1 MENAKWWHD
10 EDMNIREEVDMN
22 AHMTQLS
29 ADTVRFAEQ
38 ELNRYRTLM
47 GAEDPAQE
55 TTEGASIKVGLFA
68 DMLPGRPIPDHPF
81 DDEIFI
87 DVQNGC
93 GMVAGANPRS
103 CLLAVYRLLQEAGCR
118 FLRPG
123 PDGEMIP
130 QTDWQKLTVKIDE
143 KPSYRHRGICIEGAV
158 SREVFLNILDWIPK
172 NGMNAY
178 FIQFREGFTFFD
190 RWYDH
195 KSNPFVPSEAK
206 TVAEVRQIMAEGI
219 VAIRKRGLIYHAV
232 GHGWT
237 CEPLGI
243 PGLAWDAVSEIPAGA
258 SQYFAELDGKREL
271 YRGVPLNT
279 NLCYGNPKVRDL
291 VVEGIVDYAR
301 EHPDTDL
308 IHFWLADGSNNQC
321 ECPLCRDTRPAD
333 FYVAM
338 LNQLDEALTRSYLP
352 HRVVFLIYVDLLWQP
367 EKETINNPDRF
378 VLMFAPITRTYS
390 QPFKPGDDLPALPP
404 YVRNQL
410 SFPKSA
416 SENLAFLKPWQ
427 KLAGGKQGDSFDF
440 DYHMMWDHYKDPGY
454 EILAGVLH
462 ADLQNLA
469 EFNLNGLVSCQVQRL
484 FFPSPLLMMVMA
496 KTLWNRHLDL
506 ESIAADTYMA
516 AFGPDWEKVR
526 SWLQEI
532 SHLFNPPW
540 LRLELP
546 LVDPEQAARLT
557 GVAPL
562 VSSFSVIFR
571 QNQSVSDPCQKQ
583 SWTLLGLFAEYI
595 RHLAGFCQALATG
608 DAVLVE
614 KMLDAVIHWVF
625 KHEAEL
631 LFVFD
636 GEIMEKV
643 FRGILNKILSETE

>member
-1 MENAKWWHD
+1 MAAQMKH
-10 EDMNIREEVDMN
+10 
-22 AHMTQLS
+22 AS
-29 ADTVRFAEQ
+29 ADTIIQFAKH
-38 ELNRYRTLM
+38 ELNRYRALM
-47 GAEDPAQE
+47 QAADPAKGS
-55 TTEGASIKVGLFA
+55 TLRSSIEVGLFH
-68 DMLPGRPIPDHPF
+68 DLLPGRPVPENPF
-81 DDEIFI
+81 DDEIVI
-87 DVQNGC
+87 DVQKGS
-93 GMVAGANPRS
+93 GLVVGANPRS

-130 QTDWQKLTVKIDE
+130 QTDWQKLNVQIDE

-206 TVAEVRQIMAEGI
+206 TIDEVRQIMAEGI
-219 VAIRKRGLIYHAV
+219 EAIHKRGLIYHAV

-237 CEPLGI
+237 CEPFGI
-243 PGLAWDAVSEIPAGA
+243 PGLAWETVTDIPEEAN
-258 SQYFAELDGKREL
+258 QYFAEIDGKREL
-271 YRGVPLNT
+271 YRGIPLNT
-279 NLCYGNPKVRDL
+279 NLCYGNPKVRD
-291 VVEGIVDYAR
+291 VIVDGIVDYAK
-301 EHPDTDL
+301 EHSETDL

-321 ECPLCRDTRPAD
+321 ECPLCRNTRPAD

-338 LNQLDEALTRSYLP
+338 LNQLDEALTRHNLP
-352 HRVVFLIYVDLLWQP
+352 HRIVFLIYVDLLWQP
-367 EKETINNPDRF
+367 EKEFIKNPDRF

-390 QPFKPGDDLPALPP
+390 QPFKPGDEQPVLPP

-410 SFPKSA
+410 TFPKSA

-427 KLAGGKQGDSFDF
+427 KLAGGRQGDSFDF

-454 EILAGVLH
+454 EILAEVLH

-469 EFNLNGLVSCQVQRL
+469 EFNLNGLISCQVQRL

-496 KTLWNRHLDL
+496 RTLWNRNHDL
-506 ESIAADTYMA
+506 ESISADTYQA
-516 AFGPDWEKVR
+516 AFGPDWKKVQT
-526 SWLQEI
+526 WLREI
-532 SHLFNPPW
+532 SRLFNPPW

-557 GVAPL
+557 GIAPL
-562 VSSFSVIFR
+562 VAEFVETIRGNRSVA
-571 QNQSVSDPCQKQ
+571 DPCQQ
-583 SWTLLGLFAEYI
+583 RSWRLLDYFGEYVLS
-595 RHLAGFCQALATG
+595 LADFCQALAGG
-608 DAVLVE
+608 DAIQAE
-614 KMLDAVIHWVF
+614 KKLDAVIQWVF
-625 KHEAEL
+625 KHESEL

-636 GEIMEKV
+636 CEIMVKV
-643 FRGILNKILSETE
+643 FKGILKKLTPDSEQ